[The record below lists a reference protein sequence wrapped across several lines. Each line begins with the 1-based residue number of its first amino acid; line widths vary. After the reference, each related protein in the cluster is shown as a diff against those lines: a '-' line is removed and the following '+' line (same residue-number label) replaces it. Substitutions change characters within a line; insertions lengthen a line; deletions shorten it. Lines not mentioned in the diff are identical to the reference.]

1 MLTISKLRNLL
12 NENFLNSLQKKQG
25 ITEFFMIGNISIGI
39 SYENGNIEDG
49 EEEDRYIL
57 NLFLGDEYLN
67 ISYEPSEKGLNDIVL
82 NEVCDVFNHF
92 FNIRSYLAEEVCLNF
107 SKEEIKSLFGEVLN
121 SEQIEEEIEELANKP
136 IELSHIFSRCFHS
149 DELGNMLFLLL

>member
-12 NENFLNSLQKKQG
+12 NENFLNSLQKNQG

-39 SYENGNIEDG
+39 SYEDGNIEDG

-67 ISYEPSEKGLNDIVL
+67 ISYEPSEY
-82 NEVCDVFNHF
+82 
-92 FNIRSYLAEEVCLNF
+92 R
-107 SKEEIKSLFGEVLN
+107 KSVV
-121 SEQIEEEIEELANKP
+121 
-136 IELSHIFSRCFHS
+136 
-149 DELGNMLFLLL
+149 